1 MVCVWCVFGE
11 VLSVSLLLA
20 RLSASSASLV
30 CLDLSPH
37 PCLLPHL
44 SDSPTLLHTRLARS
58 SHMSLQSL
66 EACLRGDGG
75 DVAVSGLGMTLLE
88 RAWA

>member
-1 MVCVWCVFGE
+1 MVCVWCVSPD

-20 RLSASSASLV
+20 RLSGSS
-30 CLDLSPH
+30 DLSPH
-37 PCLLPHL
+37 PCLLTHH
-44 SDSPTLLHTRLARS
+44 SDSPTLLRTRLARS